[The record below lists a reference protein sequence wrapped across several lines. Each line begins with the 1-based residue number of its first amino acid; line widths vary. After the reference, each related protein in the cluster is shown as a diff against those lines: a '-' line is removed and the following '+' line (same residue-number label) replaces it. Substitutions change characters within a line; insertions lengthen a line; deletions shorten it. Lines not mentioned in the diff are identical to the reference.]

1 MNRESLKKNIKN
13 TIASS
18 QEVVFMPKDFFYL
31 SDRDQ
36 VGRVFR
42 QLTKEAFLYKVG
54 YGVYVRTK
62 ISKYTG
68 KTIPSA
74 DLREIAEI
82 TMRKLGVDVI
92 PTASEQKYMNRET
105 TQVPNRFVLGVNKR
119 VSRRLQIGKASI
131 KYEKVR

>member
-1 MNRESLKKNIKN
+1 MSRESLKKNIKN

-18 QEVVFMPKDFFYL
+18 QEIVFMPRDFFYL

-42 QLTKEAFLYKVG
+42 KLAEESFLYKVG
-54 YGVYVRTK
+54 YGVYAKTK
-62 ISKYTG
+62 ISRYTG
-68 KTIPSA
+68 KTVPAA

-82 TMRKLGVDVI
+82 TMKKLGVDVV
-92 PTASEQKYMNRET
+92 PTASELEYINRET
-105 TQVPNRFVLGVNKR
+105 TQVPNCFVLGVNKR
-119 VSRRLQIGKASI
+119 GSRRLQIGKASI